1 MVSQVRILGPIEVE
15 LRDDVCARI
24 PRGRTLALLALLLV
38 HHGAIV
44 ALDRIADELWDGDGP
59 QNARN
64 AVQVIASR
72 LRAAV
77 GEELVVSGARGYA
90 LRPPAGAL
98 DAERFEG
105 EHRRGAELLARAEP
119 EEAAAGLRDA
129 LALWRGPV
137 LADVA
142 DEGFAQ
148 PEIAR
153 LEDLRL
159 ACLADRLDADLAC
172 GLHHEVA
179 GELEAL
185 VREHPLRERL
195 RGQQMLALYRCGRQ
209 AEALE
214 AYRAAYEALVDG
226 LGIEPSPDLRALE
239 AAILR
244 HDVPAPAARPRR
256 VALAPDVRRRVT
268 CLSSRLAVP
277 GEDPESLRARLA
289 RHEEAARAACERH
302 GGSVAELRGDALLIA
317 FGTPVAHED
326 DALRALRT
334 AAELDAGAEPL
345 AFGVGT
351 GDVVA
356 PLIGEAPTAAER
368 LARAAAPGEIRL
380 DAATW

>member
-38 HHGAIV
+38 HRGAIV
-44 ALDRIADELWDGDGP
+44 AVDRIADELWDGDGP

-64 AVQVIASR
+64 AVQVSASR

-119 EEAAAGLRDA
+119 EEAAASLRDA
-129 LALWRGPV
+129 LALWRGPPPPPPRAPAGV
-137 LADVA
+137 G
-142 DEGFAQ
+142 DERFAQ
-148 PEIAR
+148 PESAR

-159 ACLADRLDADLAC
+159 ACLADRLDAALAC
-172 GLHHEVA
+172 GRHDEVA

-209 AEALE
+209 ADALE
-214 AYRAAYEALVDG
+214 AYRGAYEALVDG
-226 LGIEPSPDLRALE
+226 LGIEPSPE
-239 AAILR
+239 
-244 HDVPAPAARPRR
+244 
-256 VALAPDVRRRVT
+256 RRR
-268 CLSSRLAVP
+268 
-277 GEDPESLRARLA
+277 
-289 RHEEAARAACERH
+289 
-302 GGSVAELRGDALLIA
+302 
-317 FGTPVAHED
+317 
-326 DALRALRT
+326 
-334 AAELDAGAEPL
+334 
-345 AFGVGT
+345 
-351 GDVVA
+351 
-356 PLIGEAPTAAER
+356 
-368 LARAAAPGEIRL
+368 
-380 DAATW
+380 